1 MNTHPIRYLMTLL
14 LFVLVLFRAPFAY
27 ADSDPI
33 AGPNNGSWL
42 HSMHVPIYG
51 IPVSSP
57 FFRNDTGELHGGYD
71 FASDDILPSGS
82 RPVYAAATG
91 YLYDKVGDCVPG
103 DTSANGGF
111 GNYVVLMHHESDP
124 EHQHAGGI
132 IYTVYAHLDHLSPQI
147 EAASQNDLISIDTE
161 LGSAGWTG
169 HVDPLNEDGTH
180 LHFGVQWSLLGSK
193 HYSYN
198 PGDFLEG
205 DFGDPSKAP
214 SGINRKIEKFIWDAT
229 FNFTEPIREV
239 MEDVVTYCKKAFD
252 FIKDTIRHILM
263 ILLTI
268 DLALSAILNS
278 INPEKGE
285 NFFGWFLYK
294 FILYLFLIF
303 IVANWGNFIV
313 NLSKHAF
320 LGFGASAMG
329 VQYDTA
335 EAALADPLD
344 LIKKGASLITPIF
357 EQLSKFDGMFKIG
370 ASILTILPLFI
381 FIVIILGCFALMT
394 YQIIMAYIEFYMVA
408 VMSFVTFMFAGVK
421 QTRYIGERG
430 LNALF
435 ACSIKLFFFCMFSL
449 MLQSV
454 MANYTTDAFFRTEVI
469 QSIENNRPNTPGAS
483 GGMAGEVDIHGR
495 AKAEVAYL
503 TQQIL
508 KEKYGKDLRADWIWA
523 QMAQECGPNMDSEN
537 AIVNHNYA
545 GMGFDGHDYTHYDT
559 DEEFA
564 ADYAKTL
571 NAYAEDGLFEAKSID
586 EYAAALKHGG
596 YFGADLN
603 EYINGMKGNLYGAHS
618 APVPSL
624 LINFFILF
632 KFTITCMLFV
642 ILGDRLSKAIIKPL
656 TGPGFKFTNASD

>member
-27 ADSDPI
+27 ADSDPV
-33 AGPNNGSWL
+33 AGPNNGSWT
-42 HSMHVPIYG
+42 HSMHLPIYG
-51 IPVSSP
+51 AVVTSP
-57 FFRNDTGELHGGYD
+57 FYRNDPPHALHGAWD
-71 FASDDILPSGS
+71 FAGDVEEGVTPIF
-82 RPVYAAATG
+82 AAANG
-91 YLYDKVGDCVPG
+91 YL
-103 DTSANGGF
+103 DTKGWVSGF
-111 GNYVVLMHHESDP
+111 GNCVILVHHESDP
-124 EHQHAGGI
+124 RFQNGGGT
-132 IYTVYAHLDHLSPQI
+132 IYTLYGHMADFSDAI
-147 EAASQNDLISIDTE
+147 KNASIGDYIPMDTQV
-161 LGSAGWTG
+161 GTIGCTG
-169 HVDPLNEDGTH
+169 GDYPVH
-180 LHFGVQWSLLGSK
+180 LHFGVQ
-193 HYSYN
+193 YSTYSSHLSYD
-198 PGDFLEG
+198 PKYFLIGDFA
-205 DFGDPSKAP
+205 DADQAP
-214 SGINRKIEKFIWDAT
+214 SGINSKIEKFIWDAT

-252 FIKDTIRHILM
+252 FIKDTIRHLLM

-285 NFFGWFLYK
+285 NFFGWLLYK

-303 IVANWGNFIV
+303 ILANWGNFIV

-508 KEKYGKDLRADWIWA
+508 KEKYNKDLRADWIWA

-545 GMGFDGHDYTHYDT
+545 GMGFDGSDYRHYDT

-564 ADYAKTL
+564 EDYAKTL
-571 NAYAEDGLFEAKSID
+571 NAYAEDGLFDAKSID
-586 EYAAALKHGG
+586 DYAAALKHGG
-596 YFGADLN
+596 YFGAPLE
-603 EYINGMKGNLYGAHS
+603 EYANGMKQNLYGTHS

-624 LINFFILF
+624 LINFFVLF

>member
-51 IPVSSP
+51 VPVISHWL
-57 FFRNDTGELHGGYD
+57 RNDGVTVHGGWD
-71 FASDDILPSGS
+71 FAGDAIEPGVT
-82 RPVYAAATG
+82 PIFAAATG
-91 YLYDKVGDCVPG
+91 RLYSKGWFD
-103 DTSANGGF
+103 GF
-111 GNYVVLMHHESDP
+111 GNCVVLVHHESDP
-124 EHQHAGGI
+124 DHQKGGGT
-132 IYTVYAHLDHLSPQI
+132 IYTLYAHMADFSDEIKNTEVDDIVP
-147 EAASQNDLISIDTE
+147 IDTR
-161 LGSAGWTG
+161 LGFVGSTG
-169 HVDPLNEDGTH
+169 HSEGPH
-180 LHFGVQWSLLGSK
+180 LHFGVQWGLNSSRRE
-193 HYSYN
+193 SYD
-198 PGDFLEG
+198 PIDFLEG
-205 DFGDPSKAP
+205 DFGDPTKAP
-214 SGINRKIEKFIWDAT
+214 SGVNQKIEKFIWDAT

-239 MEDVVTYCKKAFD
+239 MEEVVTYCKKAFD

-357 EQLSKFDGMFKIG
+357 EQLSKFDGLFKIG

-523 QMAQECGPNMDSEN
+523 QMAQECGPNMDSKN

-545 GMGFDGHDYTHYDT
+545 GMGFDGRGYTHYDT

-571 NAYAEDGLFEAKSID
+571 NAYAEDGLFDAKSID

-596 YFGADLN
+596 YFSADLN

-624 LINFFILF
+624 LINFFVLF